1 MKPPSFSYLRPASL
15 EEAVVALCESGDDA
29 MVLAGGQSLLPAM
42 VLRVARP
49 SVLVD
54 ISSLRELRQVE
65 IDDQCIT
72 IGAAVTHNEILHSDE
87 LASAMPVLRTAAGWI
102 AHYSIR
108 EKGTFGGSLANADPA
123 SEWPCIAICIGATVH
138 VAGREG
144 SKAVKA
150 EEFFLGPLTSAL
162 EPGEIITHVTIPRL
176 DDGEIVVFD
185 ELAAQHGAFGYVLVA
200 IKARLVRNRIKDIRI
215 CVGGCGG
222 VPELAMSHA
231 EEFQEAELNEQL
243 AVQMAEVTVKRL
255 EPDGDRYI
263 ASDDRRQM
271 AAELIRRN
279 LLELGAKLG
288 QGKLGA

>member
-15 EEAVVALCESGDDA
+15 EDAVVALGEAGDDA

-49 SVLVD
+49 PVLVD
-54 ISSLRELRQVE
+54 ISRLTELRRIV
-65 IDDQCIT
+65 IDDSCIT
-72 IGAAVTHNEILHSDE
+72 IGAAVTHNEILRSEE
-87 LASAMPVLRTAAGWI
+87 LASAMPVLRSAAGWI

-123 SEWPCIAICIGATVH
+123 SEWPCIAICVGATVH
-138 VAGREG
+138 VAGGEG
-144 SKAVKA
+144 PKAVEA
-150 EEFFLGPLTSAL
+150 GEFFLGPLTSAL

-200 IKARLVRNRIKDIRI
+200 IKARLARNRIQDIRI

-222 VPELAMSHA
+222 VPELVVSDA
-231 EEFQEAELNEQL
+231 EEFQGAELGDEVAAQI
-243 AVQMAEVTVKRL
+243 AEIAIQQL

-279 LLELGAKLG
+279 LLKLG
-288 QGKLGA
+288 SKPGQEKIGA

>member
-1 MKPPSFSYLRPASL
+1 MKPPLFSYLRPASL
-15 EEAVVALCESGDDA
+15 AEAVAALGEAGDDA

-54 ISSLRELRQVE
+54 IGRLRELRQIVV
-65 IDDQCIT
+65 DDQRVT
-72 IGAAVTHNEILHSDE
+72 IGAAVTHNEILRSDE
-87 LASAMPVLRTAAGWI
+87 LASVMPVLRTAAGWI

-123 SEWPCIAICIGATVH
+123 SEWPCIAVCVGATVH
-138 VAGREG
+138 IAGGDGPKTVEAG
-144 SKAVKA
+144 
-150 EEFFLGPLTSAL
+150 EFFLGPLTSAL

-176 DDGEIVVFD
+176 KDGEFVLFD

-200 IKARLVRNRIKDIRI
+200 IRARFAKNRLHDIHI

-222 VPELAMSHA
+222 VPELVMSDG
-231 EEFQEAELNEQL
+231 EEFQGAELGEQL
-243 AVQMAEVTVKRL
+243 AERIAEAAVKQL
-255 EPDGDRYI
+255 EPDGDKYI
-263 ASDDRRQM
+263 TPDDRRQM

-279 LLELGAKLG
+279 LLKLSLKLG
-288 QGKLGA
+288 QEKVGA

>member
-15 EEAVVALCESGDDA
+15 EEAVAALGESGDDA

-54 ISSLRELRQVE
+54 IGRLNELRQVE
-65 IDDQCIT
+65 IDDRCIT
-72 IGAAVTHNEILHSDE
+72 IGAAVTHNEILHSDA

-123 SEWPCIAICIGATVH
+123 SEWPCIAVCTGATVH
-138 VAGREG
+138 VVGREG
-144 SKAVKA
+144 QKAVEA

-176 DDGEIVVFD
+176 EDGEIVVFD

-200 IKARLVRNRIKDIRI
+200 IKARLARNRIEDIRI

-231 EEFQEAELNEQL
+231 GEFRGAELDGPL
-243 AVQMAEVTVKRL
+243 AERMAQAAVERL

-279 LLELGAKLG
+279 LLELAAKLG
-288 QGKLGA
+288 QEKVGA